1 MGLNLEENMFGVGAS
16 IEESS
21 LAQVNGE
28 LSLFKRLSIAP
39 FACANALIW
48 CCIHEGKFSN
58 ALFLAKQILKILG
71 SQIKIE
77 WCLIL
82 LDFDIFKALL
92 LASAKYGFN
101 YYCGENLA

>member
-1 MGLNLEENMFGVGAS
+1 
-16 IEESS
+16 
-21 LAQVNGE
+21 
-28 LSLFKRLSIAP
+28 LSYNPWLTKRLFIAP

-48 CCIHEGKFSN
+48 WCIHEGQFLN
-58 ALFLAKQILKILG
+58 ALLLAKHNFKILG

-82 LDFDIFKALL
+82 LDFDTFKTLL
-92 LASAKYGFN
+92 LASAKHGFS

>member
-1 MGLNLEENMFGVGAS
+1 VGVNLEENMFGVGAS
-16 IEESS
+16 IEKSS

-28 LSLFKRLSIAP
+28 LCLFKRLSIAP
-39 FACANALIW
+39 VACADALIW
-48 CCIHEGKFSN
+48 WCIHEGQFSN
-58 ALFLAKQILKILG
+58 ALFLSKHIFKILG

-92 LASAKYGFN
+92 LVGAKHGFN